1 MKNLLL
7 NIKGHFVSLWH
18 HLKEN
23 FISTIVVLLILIRAF
38 SYNIKTAADYQKIIK
53 DMEKDHIEAYGLVQ
67 DQRETILAYEDAME
81 KQSAALTEQG
91 QILNRLVAILN
102 QQKMQIDYQNKV
114 IQELMKRLRDGGLLP
129 DELPNDGKNRSEA
142 NWTTDESI

>member
-23 FISTIVVLLILIRAF
+23 FISTIVVLLILIAAF

-53 DMEKDHIEAYGLVQ
+53 DMEKDHIEAFDLVQ
-67 DQRETILAYEDAME
+67 EQRDVILAYEDAME

-91 QILNRLVAILN
+91 QIINRLVTILN
-102 QQKMQIDYQNKV
+102 QQKMQIDYQNKI

-129 DELPNDGKNRSEA
+129 DELPNNGKNRSEA
-142 NWTTDESI
+142 NWIADESI

>member
-23 FISTIVVLLILIRAF
+23 FISTIVVLLILIGAF
-38 SYNIKTAADYQKIIK
+38 SYNIKNAADYQKIIK

-67 DQRETILAYEDAME
+67 EQRDTILAYEDAME

>member
-23 FISTIVVLLILIRAF
+23 FISTIVVLLILIAAF
-38 SYNIKTAADYQKIIK
+38 SYNIKTAADYQKVIK
-53 DMEKDHIEAYGLVQ
+53 DMEKDHIEAFDLVQ
-67 DQRETILAYEDAME
+67 EQRDVILAYEDAME

-91 QILNRLVAILN
+91 QIINRLVTILN
-102 QQKMQIDYQNKV
+102 QQKMQIDYQNKI
-114 IQELMKRLRDGGLLP
+114 IQELIKRLRDGGLLP
-129 DELPNDGKNRSEA
+129 DELPNNGKNRSEA
-142 NWTTDESI
+142 NWIADESI

>member
-1 MKNLLL
+1 MKKLLL
-7 NIKGHFVSLWH
+7 NIKGHSVSLWH

-23 FISTIVVLLILIRAF
+23 FISTIVVLLILIGAF

-67 DQRETILAYEDAME
+67 DQRDTILAYEDAME
-81 KQSAALTEQG
+81 KQSAGLTEQG
-91 QILNRLVAILN
+91 QIINRLVTVLN
-102 QQKMQIDYQNKV
+102 QQKMQIDYQNKI

-129 DELPNDGKNRSEA
+129 DELPNNGKNRSEA

>member
-23 FISTIVVLLILIRAF
+23 FISTIVVLLILIGAF

-67 DQRETILAYEDAME
+67 EQRDTILAYEDAME

-129 DELPNDGKNRSEA
+129 DELPNNGKNRSEA
-142 NWTTDESI
+142 KWTADESI

>member
-7 NIKGHFVSLWH
+7 NIKGYFVSLWH

-23 FISTIVVLLILIRAF
+23 FISTIVVLLILIGAF
-38 SYNIKTAADYQKIIK
+38 SYNIKTAADYQKIIN

-67 DQRETILAYEDAME
+67 EQRDTILAYEGAME

-91 QILNRLVAILN
+91 QVIDRLVAILN

-114 IQELMKRLRDGGLLP
+114 IQELIKRLRDGGLLP
-129 DELPNDGKNRSEA
+129 DELPNNGKNRSEA